1 MHVTCHALVKGA
13 VSFCHPASIEARP
26 ELFPDAL
33 LMQLQ
38 FIDLVEDF
46 KEVLEKDVCLLA
58 VQDVVIADD
67 GPRLHAEL

>member
-26 ELFPDAL
+26 ELFPDAF
-33 LMQLQ
+33 LMQPQ

-46 KEVLEKDVCLLA
+46 KEVLE
-58 VQDVVIADD
+58 
-67 GPRLHAEL
+67 